1 MPWPILFP
9 KPFKPANDMRFPL
22 LLLIPLLAACG
33 DHDHGHGPN
42 GQASDGHAHAHE
54 HGHPVTL
61 RVEGDAAK
69 LWGLLNAVA
78 ADLGKSPA
86 TLASDAANLAA
97 LAAALEPLATAAPDP
112 DRAAGML
119 ANLARAAD
127 QLAHAADEGEDTRDS
142 LARLVSVLELARR
155 LDPASSAK
163 PVDPTYVA
171 GPSGGVLAELRDA
184 AGARVGWA
192 EVKLH
197 GDAGDLELWL
207 ARDIRISQSLTIPVA
222 AVAKLELAGPGRS
235 VELRVRDA
243 AANKDERGRATV
255 VDGRTHYLVFPGDTG
270 TDASWL
276 MGEDFR
282 SPARLT
288 VEGLSSDFELIPH
301 AH

>member
-1 MPWPILFP
+1 
-9 KPFKPANDMRFPL
+9 MRL
-22 LLLIPLLAACG
+22 ASLLLIPLLAACG
-33 DHDHGHGPN
+33 DHHHDHGPAAEGHDHGH
-42 GQASDGHAHAHE
+42 E
-54 HGHPVTL
+54 HGPAATL
-61 RVEGDAAK
+61 RAEGDAAA
-69 LWGLLNAVA
+69 LWANLNFVA
-78 ADLGKSPA
+78 AGLGRPA
-86 TLASDAANLAA
+86 TLATDGANLAA
-97 LAAALEPLATAAPDP
+97 LATALEPLAAKAPDP
-112 DRAAGML
+112 DRASGML

-127 QLAHAADEGEDTRDS
+127 QLAHAADEGEPVEEP
-142 LARLVSVLELARR
+142 LARVRQVLDLARR

-163 PVDPTYVA
+163 PLEPAYVS

-207 ARDIRISQSLTIPVA
+207 ARDIRISQPLIIPVA

-255 VDGRTHYLVFPGDTG
+255 VDGRTHYLVFPGETG